1 MQKNILLF
9 QYLLK
14 KKKKKIDKN
23 GNDKIVS
30 ILYKIQF
37 IDSFRFTNYF
47 LSTLVDNLSESI
59 HFGECPEW
67 ESCKKMLNT

>member
-23 GNDKIVS
+23 GNDKTVS

-47 LSTLVDNLSESI
+47 LSTLVDNLSENI
-59 HFGECPEW
+59 HFAECPEW
-67 ESCKKMLNT
+67 ESGKKMLNK